1 MSYMKSQD
9 AIEQDRKA
17 KNKALGIALD
27 ANLAAVDGEIDSD
40 VSMGSAQNTN
50 QRQHPSSK
58 SFLGEFKHTT
68 AYIDLCE
75 KLTRKDASVTFF
87 SECLQLVE

>member
-40 VSMGSAQNTN
+40 VSKGS
-50 QRQHPSSK
+50 
-58 SFLGEFKHTT
+58 G
-68 AYIDLCE
+68 
-75 KLTRKDASVTFF
+75 
-87 SECLQLVE
+87 